1 MFRIGTGIFLNF
13 HNLMKKNNYFSLD
26 FIDDKFIFL
35 DQTKLPL
42 AEEYIETEDYNRI
55 AEAIERLEIRGAP
68 AIGVA
73 AAYGLSLSLKGIPKN
88 SAEEI
93 FKTAYLRLSK
103 TRPTAVNLF
112 RSLEDIKKVYSACK
126 DSDNIYSILKSE
138 AEKIHKDDIEKCRL
152 IGKNGLSIFRKNNS
166 VVLTHCNTGKLAT
179 SGEGTAFNVIKR
191 AFEEELVSFVYA
203 DETRPLLQGLRLTA
217 FELEKN
223 SIPFAVL
230 TDSSAASLM
239 QQNKVDLVVV
249 GADRIAINGDTA
261 NKIGTYSLAVLCYHH
276 NIPFYIAAPTT
287 TIDRTIPSGHD
298 IIIEERE
305 STELTKINGNK
316 IAPDYYKAYT
326 PAFDVTPS
334 HLITG
339 IITED
344 QVYFFP
350 YNFIQ

>member
-1 MFRIGTGIFLNF
+1 
-13 HNLMKKNNYFSLD
+13 MKKNSYFSLD

-42 AEEYIETEDYNRI
+42 IEEYIETEDYNRI

-88 SAEEI
+88 SADEI
-93 FKTAYLRLSK
+93 FEAAYTRLAK

-112 RSLEDIKKVYSACK
+112 RSLEELKKVFIINR
-126 DSDNIYSILKSE
+126 DSDNIYSIVKSE

-152 IGKNGLSIFRKNNS
+152 IGENGLNIFKKNKSNI
-166 VVLTHCNTGKLAT
+166 LTHCNTGKLAT
-179 SGEGTAFNVIKR
+179 SGDGTAFNVIKR
-191 AFEEELVSFVYA
+191 AFEKDLVNFVYA

-223 SIPFAVL
+223 GIPFAVL
-230 TDSSAASLM
+230 SDSSAAFLM

-261 NKIGTYSLAVLCYHH
+261 NKIGTYNLAVLCNHH

-287 TIDRTIPSGHD
+287 TIDRTIPTGHE
-298 IIIEERE
+298 IVIEERK
-305 STELTKINGNK
+305 SIELLKVNGHN
-316 IAPDYYKAYT
+316 IAPDTYKAYT

>member
-1 MFRIGTGIFLNF
+1 
-13 HNLMKKNNYFSLD
+13 MKKNNYFSID

-42 AEEYIETEDYNRI
+42 TEEYIKTEDYNRI

-73 AAYGLSLSLKGIPKN
+73 AAYGLTLALKGIPKN
-88 SAEEI
+88 FVNEKFEA
-93 FKTAYLRLSK
+93 AYQRLSK

-112 RSLEDIKKVYSACK
+112 RSLEDLKKVYEDNK
-126 DSDNIYSILKSE
+126 DTDNIYLILKSE
-138 AEKIHKDDIEKCRL
+138 AENIHKDDIEKCRL
-152 IGKNGLSIFRKNNS
+152 IGENGLGIFKKNKSN
-166 VVLTHCNTGKLAT
+166 VLTHCNTGKLAT
-179 SGEGTAFNVIKR
+179 SGDGTAFNVIKR
-191 AFEEELVSFVYA
+191 AFEKDLIKFVYA

-223 SIPFAVL
+223 GIPFAVL

-276 NIPFYIAAPTT
+276 NVPFYIAAPTT
-287 TIDRTIPSGHD
+287 TIDRTIPSGQE
-298 IIIEERE
+298 IVIEERKGI
-305 STELTKINGNK
+305 ELTRVNGNI
-316 IAPDYYKAYT
+316 IAPESYNAYT

-344 QVYFFP
+344 QVYSFP

>member
-1 MFRIGTGIFLNF
+1 
-13 HNLMKKNNYFSLD
+13 MKKNNYFSLD
-26 FIDDKFIFL
+26 FINDKFIFL

-73 AAYGLSLSLKGIPKN
+73 AAYGLSLSLKDN
-88 SAEEI
+88 SENSVSEKFEA
-93 FKTAYLRLSK
+93 AYKRLSK

-112 RSLEDIKKVYSACK
+112 RSLDDLRKIYEANKN
-126 DSDNIYSILKSE
+126 SDRIYSILKYE
-138 AEKIHKDDIEKCRL
+138 AEKIHKDDIEKCRR
-152 IGKNGLSIFRKNNS
+152 IGENGLSIFKKNKSNI
-166 VVLTHCNTGKLAT
+166 LTHCNTGKLAT
-179 SGEGTAFNVIKR
+179 SGDGTAFNVIKR
-191 AFEEELVSFVYA
+191 AFEKDLINFVYA

-223 SIPFAVL
+223 GIPFAVL
-230 TDSSAASLM
+230 TDSSSAFLM
-239 QQNKVDLVVV
+239 KQNKVDLVVV

-261 NKIGTYSLAVLCYHH
+261 NKIGTYNLAVLCNHH
-276 NIPFYIAAPTT
+276 SIPFYIAAPTT
-287 TIDRTIPSGHD
+287 TIDRTIPSGEK
-298 IIIEERE
+298 IVIEERK
-305 STELTKINGNK
+305 SIELTRINGND
-316 IAPDYYKAYT
+316 IAPERYDAFT

-339 IITED
+339 IITEE

>member
-1 MFRIGTGIFLNF
+1 
-13 HNLMKKNNYFSLD
+13 MKKNSYFSLD
-26 FIDDKFIFL
+26 FIEDKFVFL

-42 AEEYIETEDYNRI
+42 TEDYIKTEDYNRI

-73 AAYGLSLSLKGIPKN
+73 AAYGLALALKSISKD
-88 SAEEI
+88 SVDKKFEA
-93 FKTAYLRLSK
+93 AYLRLSK

-112 RSLEDIKKVYSACK
+112 RSLKDIKKVYEANK
-126 DSDNIYSILKSE
+126 NSDNIYSILKSE

-152 IGKNGLSIFRKNNS
+152 IGENGLKIFKKDKSNI
-166 VVLTHCNTGKLAT
+166 LTHCNTGKLAT
-179 SGEGTAFNVIKR
+179 SGDGTAFNVIKR
-191 AFEEELVSFVYA
+191 GFEKGLVNFVYA

-223 SIPFAVL
+223 GIPFAVL

-239 QQNKVDLVVV
+239 AKNKVDLVVV

-261 NKIGTYSLAVLCYHH
+261 NKIGTYSLAVLCNHH
-276 NIPFYIAAPTT
+276 NVPFYIAAPTT
-287 TIDRTIPSGHD
+287 TIDRAITSGQE
-298 IIIEERE
+298 IVIEERK
-305 STELTKINGNK
+305 SIELTRINGK
-316 IAPDYYKAYT
+316 EIAPDTYRAFT

-344 QVYFFP
+344 QVYSFP